1 MYLLTIVFT
10 IVCVNQ
16 CIDSALPLRR
26 AEAEPQ
32 TGLTLFDQRQSG
44 SYNIHL
50 NIKDVAI
57 IAVGEGEGSGSD
69 IDTFGPDY
77 YADYDLS
84 DFTVKP
90 IQGLIGF
97 DAVTSTTSPSIIH
110 SEPEE
115 EVGSSGASD
124 LNTGEEA
131 LTSTAEVVLITSSTP
146 KPLSTASATPNKTQ
160 SVVILNQSTLTSASS
175 GIVVTTPTPSAEA
188 LPVKIDPA
196 VTTEV
201 EKISQAA
208 IHVASA
214 SADKK
219 TQSAH
224 PDQIPV
230 QIVLGEP
237 QLRRQAALLQNRF
250 KVKAT
255 PARRRITPPDGAF
268 YENRDISHPKAEAH
282 AKPVRRRQCP
292 NGNCNRRP
300 SGM

>member
-16 CIDSALPLRR
+16 CIDSALPFRR
-26 AEAEPQ
+26 ADAEQQ

-69 IDTFGPDY
+69 LDTFGPDY
-77 YADYDLS
+77 YGDYDLS

-97 DAVTSTTSPSIIH
+97 DAVTSTAAPSILH
-110 SEPEE
+110 SEPDEDVE
-115 EVGSSGASD
+115 ISSASD

-131 LTSTAEVVLITSSTP
+131 PTSTAEVVLITSSTP
-146 KPLSTASATPNKTQ
+146 KPLSTAASATPNKTQ
-160 SVVILNQSTLTSASS
+160 SVVILNQSTLTSSS

-188 LPVKIDPA
+188 LPVKVDPA
-196 VTTEV
+196 VATEV

-208 IHVASA
+208 SHVASA
-214 SADKK
+214 AADKK
-219 TQSAH
+219 TQPAR

-230 QIVLGEP
+230 QIVLDEP
-237 QLRRQAALLQNRF
+237 QLRRQVALLQNRF
-250 KVKAT
+250 KVRAT
-255 PARRRITPPDGAF
+255 PARRRITPPDSAL
-268 YENRDISHPKAEAH
+268 YETRDVSRPKAEAL
-282 AKPVRRRQCP
+282 AKPVRRR
-292 NGNCNRRP
+292 RP